1 MGKKS
6 RKVMI
11 MNHEPERFV
20 CQAIK
25 KNILRLKD
33 SMKTEKD
40 ITKSLWTNN
49 IKFTLISLFVAVIL
63 FTSVIEAHAYNTDEH
78 NTIQSGCEY
87 DYPPFCIVSK
97 DGKADGF
104 SVELLKET
112 LKAVDLDVQFTI
124 GPWTEVK
131 EKLKDGTI
139 QVLPLVG
146 RTPEREEIFDF
157 TFPYL
162 TVHGA
167 IFVKKGDNSINSVE
181 DLSDKKVAVMK
192 GDNAEEFARRT
203 NVSSNIIAVETYEQ
217 AIKML
222 DAGKCDA
229 VIAQYIMGLE
239 LLNDMKMKTVVPLDF
254 MLNNF
259 QQNFCFAVREGD
271 KQLLSLLNEGLS
283 IVIANGTFD
292 ELHQKW
298 FSPILDNRISL
309 KHVIRYVI
317 IIFIPFAIICG
328 VLLILL
334 LRHQVKKKTYDL
346 TKEVEKHKQT
356 ESELLKSEGKYR
368 SLSENIQAGIVIH
381 APDTSIIHYNK
392 TALYLLGLSE
402 EQITG
407 KKAMNPMWS
416 FIAKDGQHM
425 HVDEYPVMKVSNSL
439 KPIVDLVL
447 GVNRPDKKEVTWLLV
462 NAYPEF
468 DDSNKLSNIG
478 VTFVDITE
486 RENAAK
492 VLQKTNKRHAEMLEN
507 IGDVISII
515 DTDGVMTYISP
526 NSEKLSGS
534 TPEELQGTSAWN
546 RVHPDD
552 LKQLQ
557 NDFKDLLK
565 NDNAIKKTEYRNK
578 CKDGN
583 YKWVEINAVNR
594 IKDNAINGVLLN
606 YHDITE
612 RKQAD
617 VALKNSKEAV
627 QNKLKAILEP
637 EGNIEVLELSDVIDS
652 KAVQSI
658 MEDFYE
664 LTGML
669 GALLDLSGNVLVA
682 VGWQDICTKF
692 HRQNPESC
700 KNCLESDTILT
711 KNVQPGKFKAY
722 KCKNHLWD
730 MVTPLIVGN
739 RHIGNVFIGQF
750 FYEDEMPDI
759 ELFKQQAQ
767 LYGFDETE
775 YLAAL
780 ELVPHFTRETVNT
793 CMQFYVKLA
802 EIISTL
808 SYNAI
813 NMARTLAERERAKI
827 ALDAEKEQLAVTLR
841 SIGDGV
847 ITTDTQG
854 KIVMLNKVAEKL
866 TEWSSEE
873 ATGRPLAE
881 VLNMVNES
889 TNKKCD
895 SPVEKVI
902 ETGNIVELEN
912 HTCLISKSGTEI
924 IIADSAA
931 PIKDSKSNIIGVIIV
946 FRDMTEKN
954 RLDESIQR
962 TQKLESLGVLAG
974 GIAHDFNN
982 LLGGIFGYIEM
993 AKEETTD
1000 TNVLNLLAES
1010 LSSIDRAKGLTQQLL
1025 TFSKGGQPMKNI
1037 ETLVP
1042 FAKDIVQF
1050 ALSGTSVSCK
1060 FDIQDKLWSS
1070 NFDKNQIAQVIENL
1084 TINAQQ
1090 AMPNGGQI
1098 KLTAENISIPAN
1110 KHAELSPGNYVKIS
1124 LKDYGIGIPR
1134 EFLARIFDPY
1144 YTTKSDG
1151 HGLGLASCYSIVK
1164 KHDGCIDVQSK
1175 PGKGSTFNLYLPAVS
1190 DAKSTTENKK
1200 TSMHKGTGTFLV
1212 MDDEKT
1218 ILDITKRMLESFGY
1232 NVILAENGQEA
1243 VDFFKVS
1250 KQENKHI
1257 AGMIFDLTISGGMGG
1272 KEAIDEIRKIC
1283 KETPAFVS
1291 SGYSSDPIMAEPEK
1305 YGFNASICKPFMKK
1319 ELSNMLEKHLNQKND

>member
-1 MGKKS
+1 
-6 RKVMI
+6 
-11 MNHEPERFV
+11 MNHAQEHLI
-20 CQAIK
+20 CYAIK
-25 KNILRLKD
+25 KNILRPKD
-33 SMKTEKD
+33 SLKTEKH
-40 ITKSLWTNN
+40 ITKNSWIND
-49 IKFTLISLFVAVIL
+49 IKNTLISLFVVAIL
-63 FTSVIEAHAYNTDEH
+63 FPSIVESHAYTVDEQ
-78 NTIQSGCEY
+78 NTIQSGSE
-87 DYPPFCIVSK
+87 DGYPPFCIVTK
-97 DGKADGF
+97 DGIADGF
-104 SVELLKET
+104 SVELLRES
-112 LKAVDLDVQFTI
+112 LNAVDLNVNFKV
-124 GPWTEVK
+124 GAWGEVK
-131 EKLKDGTI
+131 ESLSQGKI

-162 TVHGA
+162 TFHGA
-167 IFVKKGDNSINSVE
+167 IFVRKDDNRINSIE
-181 DLSDKKVAVMK
+181 DLSDKKVVVMK

-203 NVSSNIIAVETYEQ
+203 NISSDILAVATSEQ
-217 AIKML
+217 AMKL
-222 DAGKCDA
+222 LNTGKCDA
-229 VIAQYIMGLE
+229 VLAQRVMGLE
-239 LLNDMKMKTVVPLDF
+239 LLKNMKIKTVVPLDS
-254 MLNNF
+254 MLNTF
-259 QQNFCFAVREGD
+259 QQNFCFAVKEGD

-298 FSPILDNRISL
+298 FTPHLDNRISL
-309 KHVIRYVI
+309 EYVIRYVL
-317 IIFIPFAIICG
+317 IIFIPFAIIC
-328 VLLILL
+328 VLLVILL
-334 LRHQVKKKTYDL
+334 LRHQVKSKTCDL
-346 TKEVEKHKQT
+346 TKEIEKHKQT
-356 ESELLKSEGKYR
+356 EAELLKSEDKYR
-368 SLSENIQAGIVIH
+368 SLSENIQAGIIIH
-381 APDTSIIHYNK
+381 APDTSIIQYNK
-392 TALYLLGLSE
+392 EALNLLGLSY
-402 EQITG
+402 EQMTG
-407 KKAMNPMWS
+407 KTAMNPMWH
-416 FIAKDGQHM
+416 FVTHHGQEM
-425 HVDEYPVMKVSNSL
+425 HVNEYPVMRVLNSL

-468 DDSNKLSNIG
+468 NEENKLSHIV
-478 VTFVDITE
+478 VTFVNITE
-486 RENAAK
+486 RENA
-492 VLQKTNKRHAEMLEN
+492 LNEIQNTNKRHAEMIEN

-515 DTDGVMTYISP
+515 GADGNTKYISL
-526 NSEKLSGS
+526 NCEKISGY
-534 TPEELQGTSAWN
+534 TQDEMEERNIWELI
-546 RVHPDD
+546 HPDD
-552 LKQLQ
+552 CTKIQ
-557 NDFKDLLK
+557 NEFNELLK
-565 NDNAIKKTEYRNK
+565 KDQAITTTTCRII
-578 CKDGN
+578 CKNGDSTWIEVTGS
-583 YKWVEINAVNR
+583 NR
-594 IKDNAINGVLLN
+594 MEDHLINGVLIN
-606 YHDITE
+606 YRDITE

-617 VALKNSKEAV
+617 VALKKSKAAV

-637 EGNIEVLELSDVIDS
+637 EGNIEVLELSDLIDT
-652 KAVQSI
+652 KALQSI
-658 MEDFYE
+658 MEDFYK

-682 VGWQDICTKF
+682 VGWQDICVKF
-692 HRQNPESC
+692 HRQNSESC

-759 ELFKQQAQ
+759 EVFRQQAR
-767 LYGFDETE
+767 LYGFDEEE

-780 ELVPHFTRETVNT
+780 ESVPHFSPETVKT

-808 SYNAI
+808 SYNAV
-813 NMARTLAERERAKI
+813 NMARTLAEREKAEF
-827 ALDAEKEQLAVTLR
+827 ALAAEKEHLDVTLS

-847 ITTDTQG
+847 ITTDTEG
-854 KIVMLNKVAEKL
+854 EIVMLNKVAEKL

-873 ATGRPLAE
+873 AVGRPLEE

-912 HTCLISKSGTEI
+912 HTCLKTKSGNEI
-924 IIADSAA
+924 IIAESAA
-931 PIKDSKSNIIGVIIV
+931 PIRDSKSNIIGVVIV

-954 RLDESIQR
+954 RLDESLQR
-962 TQKLESLGVLAG
+962 TQKLESLGILAG

-1000 TNVLNLLAES
+1000 NNVSNLLAES

-1025 TFSKGGQPMKNI
+1025 TFAKGGLPIKNI
-1037 ETLVP
+1037 ETLFP
-1042 FAKDIVQF
+1042 FAKNIVQF

-1090 AMPNGGQI
+1090 AMPNGGQV
-1098 KLTAENISIPAN
+1098 KLTAENISILEN
-1110 KHAELSPGNYVKIS
+1110 KHTDLSPGNYVKIS
-1124 LKDYGIGIPR
+1124 LKDYGIGIPK
-1134 EFLARIFDPY
+1134 EFLTRIFDPY

-1164 KHDGCIDVQSK
+1164 KHAGCIDVQSK
-1175 PGKGSTFNLYLPAVS
+1175 PGKGSTFNLYLPATS
-1190 DAKSTTENKK
+1190 DAKSTTENKEK
-1200 TSMHKGTGTFLV
+1200 KLHKGVGTFLV

-1232 NVILAENGQEA
+1232 NVILAEDGQEA
-1243 VDFFKVS
+1243 IDIFMSMEK
-1250 KQENKHI
+1250 ENKKL
-1257 AGMIFDLTISGGMGG
+1257 AGMLFDITISGNIGG

-1283 KETPAFVS
+1283 KETPAFVA
-1291 SGYSSDPIMAEPEK
+1291 SGYSSDPIMAEPKK
-1305 YGFNASICKPFMKK
+1305 YGFNASICKPFMRK
-1319 ELSNMLEKHLNQKND
+1319 ELSKMLEDHLTPETG